1 MFNRNFWRHRWGG
14 SLDAF
19 VQAFR
24 IPTLT
29 EVMRSFLSDMM
40 QRARQQFRRVNW
52 RSPLLLGFAL
62 SLIYWIGFYGW
73 MIAEVNFKAFRY
85 AGF

>member
-14 SLDAF
+14 FLDAF

-29 EVMRSFLSDMM
+29 EVMRSLLSDMM
-40 QRARQQFRRVNW
+40 ERARQQFRRVNW